1 MVTAIDQGGKLY
13 KNTSVTIPFNVYA
26 LAKEQGLNF
35 SKSLTTSLIVQL
47 RRKGIRFDEVPA

>member
-26 LAKEQGLNF
+26 LGKEQGLNF
-35 SKSLTTSLIVQL
+35 SRTLTEALIREL
-47 RRKGIRFDEVPA
+47 RRKGIRFEAMP